1 MKESI
6 TMPNMTVSEVL
17 KTLMFK
23 EDIRVSGLARKIGV
37 PQQTLQRVVAGL
49 SPNPHEATL
58 VPLAEYFNI
67 TIDQLKGKADI
78 PGIRTL
84 GGEEDKPWHELPLL
98 SWDEACEYD
107 TLAKETL
114 AAKKHILTEVK
125 VSDAAYALTMQDSS
139 MEPVYPAGTV
149 MIVDPKLELDD
160 RRYVIVKLKGE
171 NRAIIRWVTTDGRD
185 YFLKL
190 LNPDLSGAGLV
201 KLTSEDKVLGVV
213 VQAKRD
219 LI

>member
-1 MKESI
+1 MSDI
-6 TMPNMTVSEVL
+6 TVSEVL

-58 VPLAEYFNI
+58 APLADYFKV
-67 TIDQLKGKADI
+67 TIDQLKGRAEI
-78 PGIRTL
+78 PGLFSL
-84 GGEEDKPWHELPLL
+84 GKDDNKPWSELPLL
-98 SWDEACEYD
+98 TWDEACGHI
-107 TLAKETL
+107 TLDKAAL
-114 AAKKHILTEVK
+114 AAKKHILTEMK
-125 VSDAAYALTMQDSS
+125 VSDSAYALTMEDSS

-149 MIVDPKLELDD
+149 MIVDPQLELKD

-201 KLTSEDKVLGVV
+201 KLTPEDQILGVV